1 MIRSAAQAAKSVS
14 QTQRIQR
21 QTQRTRPAMRL
32 AALLLLA
39 QATALRGRRRWRGG
53 SSVTTPEPQREGW
66 TFSTRDLFSEEETP
80 DIKKWT
86 FSTRDLLSRRKPKK
100 VLMLMSDTGGGH
112 RASANALK
120 QALLARYNVQVDLLD
135 IWTAAGVFPWS
146 SSPRAYSYMGKRPMI
161 WRAFF
166 YGANSA
172 F

>member
-1 MIRSAAQAAKSVS
+1 
-14 QTQRIQR
+14 
-21 QTQRTRPAMRL
+21 MRL
-32 AALLLLA
+32 TALLLLA
-39 QATALRGRRRWRGG
+39 QATALRGRRRWRDRGG
-53 SSVTTPEPQREGW
+53 FTTPEPQREGW
-66 TFSTRDLFSEEETP
+66 TFSTRDLFSEEEP
-80 DIKKWT
+80 PPVAKWT
-86 FSTRDLLSRRKPKK
+86 FSTRDLLARRKPKK

-166 YGANSA
+166 YGAISA
-172 F
+172 SPFTPSTRLVAISR

>member
-1 MIRSAAQAAKSVS
+1 
-14 QTQRIQR
+14 
-21 QTQRTRPAMRL
+21 MRL

-166 YGANSA
+166 YGATSA

>member
-1 MIRSAAQAAKSVS
+1 
-14 QTQRIQR
+14 
-21 QTQRTRPAMRL
+21 MRL
-32 AALLLLA
+32 WTALLLA
-39 QATALRGRRRWRGG
+39 QQAAALRGRRRWRDRGG
-53 SSVTTPEPQREGW
+53 FTTPEPQREGW
-66 TFSTRDLFSEEETP
+66 TFSTRDLFSEEEP
-80 DIKKWT
+80 PPVAKWT
-86 FSTRDLLSRRKPKK
+86 FSTRDLLARRKPKK

-166 YGANSA
+166 YGAVAA